1 MLWMMKEPVIVVIVG
16 APIACA
22 DGIKD
27 TWREVAAWTEGQL
40 KNRFDD
46 QVQVEYFDLFDPL
59 CPDLPENAE
68 LPVVFVNNA
77 VVSNGGKISIPL
89 IRKYIEAQVS

>member
-1 MLWMMKEPVIVVIVG
+1 
-16 APIACA
+16 
-22 DGIKD
+22 
-27 TWREVAAWTEGQL
+27 
-40 KNRFDD
+40 
-46 QVQVEYFDLFDPL
+46 VQVEYFDLFDPL